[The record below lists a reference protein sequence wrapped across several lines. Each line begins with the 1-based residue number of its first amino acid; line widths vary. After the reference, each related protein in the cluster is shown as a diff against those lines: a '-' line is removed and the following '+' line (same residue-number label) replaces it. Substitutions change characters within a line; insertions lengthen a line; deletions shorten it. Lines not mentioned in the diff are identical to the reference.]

1 MKRSTIT
8 YALLFA
14 LACGTAAAAGQGALQ
29 SWYFQGTAFRE
40 GSVAGLPAVH
50 LADGYL
56 PAITLDDESPDA
68 ARLPRGTGGMVVF
81 CYVQN
86 IGGKLSDHD
95 GFLPVAGA
103 AVELRRG
110 AWRMAGRT
118 DSLGYLVLAVPAGTY
133 EITVRGQRR
142 EARIEVGRSA
152 LVAVRTG
159 KRMVD

>member
-14 LACGTAAAAGQGALQ
+14 LACGTAFAAGQRALQ

-40 GSVAGLPAVH
+40 GSVAGLPAVR
-50 LADGYL
+50 LADGSL
-56 PAITLDDESPDA
+56 PAVTAADESPDA
-68 ARLPRGTGGMVVF
+68 AQLPRGTGGLVVF

-86 IGGKLSDHD
+86 IGGKLLDHA

>member
-1 MKRSTIT
+1 MKRSTII

-14 LACGTAAAAGQGALQ
+14 LACGTVATAGQRALQ
-29 SWYFQGTAFRE
+29 SWYFQGTDFRE
-40 GSVAGLPAVH
+40 GSVAGLPAVR

-56 PAITLDDESPDA
+56 PAITAAGDSPDA
-68 ARLPRGTGGMVVF
+68 ARLPRGTGGVVVF

-86 IGGKLSDHD
+86 IGGKLRDHD

-133 EITVRGQRR
+133 EITAKGQRR
-142 EARIEVGRSA
+142 EARIEMGRSA
-152 LVAVRTG
+152 LLAVRTG